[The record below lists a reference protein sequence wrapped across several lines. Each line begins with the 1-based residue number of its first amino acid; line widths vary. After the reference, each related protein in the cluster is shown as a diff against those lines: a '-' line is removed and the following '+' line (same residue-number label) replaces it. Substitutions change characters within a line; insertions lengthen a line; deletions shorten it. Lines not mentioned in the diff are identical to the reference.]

1 MGRGWIRGSAI
12 GPCHLKRGELV
23 VLHIVAD
30 PRNRMKRLA
39 TKGWRLA
46 PQEAEAVSGI
56 PMRGYHLALLAGI
69 IPMATLIAVALS
81 RRGFAGGSS
90 NS

>member
-1 MGRGWIRGSAI
+1 MGRDWIRGSAI
-12 GPCHLKRGELV
+12 GPCYLKRGELV
-23 VLHIVAD
+23 VPYIVAD

-69 IPMATLIAVALS
+69 IPMVTLIAVALS